1 MRTSKPIAT
10 ISYNT
15 EEYLVSRLQELVR
28 NKKICDYMY
37 IKHFKE
43 EDETKDHIHLWIKP
57 NTLIDTMDIQDFMR
71 EYDMND
77 ISKKPLGCIDF
88 RASKTD
94 DWILYSQHDPR
105 YLASKFESRMYIYTK
120 EDFRYYDIDTFEDL
134 YRHAFYGSEWSQR
147 N

>member
-57 NTLIDTMDIQDFMR
+57 NTLIDTMDIQDFQI
-71 EYDMND
+71 YLLN
-77 ISKKPLGCIDF
+77 ILGHVD
-88 RASKTD
+88 
-94 DWILYSQHDPR
+94 
-105 YLASKFESRMYIYTK
+105 YTK
-120 EDFRYYDIDTFEDL
+120 SNHQFCL
-134 YRHAFYGSEWSQR
+134 L
-147 N
+147 